1 MFKKL
6 ACFTGWLVVLCLS
19 LLFCFTLGLWQN
31 WHTSEIILCWLLM
44 LTTVMVLWGGGGALL
59 HAFRSRTLHRLVEK
73 YQLSRR
79 EFVLLTHWKAGADVI
94 KRLRHKRSQLPWFIF
109 AGERCGKSTLL
120 GGAGLPLFYGETDS
134 RVTGPTRML
143 RWWFFRNLCVLD
155 LSGNF
160 LSDDVRF
167 SQLWLRLSRWLMKMP
182 PPEGII
188 VAVSINALM
197 NNDVRVLH
205 ATARKL
211 RALMEPLLRRFRSQI
226 PVHVMVTQCDLFP
239 GFGLWLRQLSD
250 IQRQQSLG
258 HIWWTPPRIDGQD
271 PHSIEPLFESL
282 KEGLSTVRLAIPRPN
297 DMSNQD
303 YQILLD
309 FPEQFVRLEP
319 AMRYFLASLCEPN
332 AYFSPATL
340 NSVWFTAA
348 IPGEDNRGR
357 RDSLFVLDLLTE
369 KLPLS
374 GQLSAT
380 SPLHQRSG
388 KRRLCLAL
396 LTLLIIWIG
405 GAAVHTMGRLKS
417 GIKQLSPDA
426 VAELIKADEQHATS
440 AFMTLPFAPVL
451 LEQQHQSEARLA
463 QVALSPRK
471 RKPTFADYQR
481 RVYASVPQVQRKMI
495 LQLAD
500 AVLTWEAMRT
510 GASLAALEKMPAVS
524 MALQQYRY
532 SETLSPLTVL
542 AIERQNM
549 QRSEGKLW
557 LGDARQLLIN
567 LASHDPEMNWIL
579 APSEQI
585 PPVRLA
591 AFWPSLPD
599 TVSLSGIW
607 THQGSAVVTGWMD
620 RIERAVGGNQLVFD
634 HAREQWQTKKQAAW
648 GHFII
653 DVSSVLT
660 GGEMPPLTRSQL
672 VAITQGQS
680 PSMRFV
686 DMVLSEL
693 SDIPPSDAASWL
705 GMLRHLQRVATPSSS
720 ETLSDAARRTDTRVR
735 ASLMSWLKAKP
746 TEPQSSN
753 THNSQP
759 DKHAWAAWEKVR
771 NDAVNEAT
779 AQMTFSDHL
788 IRGVFRPAREDATPN
803 PLTALL
809 PTMMTL
815 RGRFSGEDNTPETQ
829 AVWTLY
835 GEDAHRL
842 LSNAITQSA
851 CWLNDQWKRTV
862 IWPLDKGAGQ
872 RSYEDQL
879 ALGQARITRF
889 LQGPAQE
896 VLVEGS
902 QGSEAAS
909 YGGIT
914 VPLTEDFIRLAQQVI
929 TPDMLQDF
937 PQRELAEKREERANL
952 QVVMDKLMALQAEQ
966 ESKSWKTTLQSMPA
980 TVPGGARV
988 IPVGTQLTLHC
999 QAGDQQLNIFDYQ
1012 CSVCAHQAPV
1022 LESLMKANPQVRYVF
1037 KEWPIFGGRWPASMT
1052 AAETGLQIWQQ
1063 KGADA
1068 YLDFHN
1074 AVYAIGHNEGALTSQ
1089 DITQAA
1095 AKAGKLE
1102 GNKADVQGTLSQID
1116 ALAQNLGFRGTPAM
1130 IVMPVSDA
1138 TADNVTVLPGGTTQ
1152 VVLQTAINK
1161 AAGQ

>member
-31 WHTSEIILCWLLM
+31 WRTSEIILCWLLM
-44 LTTVMVLWGGGGALL
+44 LLAVMVLWGGGSALR
-59 HAFRSRTLHRLVEK
+59 HVFRSKSLHRLVEK
-73 YQLSRR
+73 YRLSRR

-94 KRLRHKRSQLPWFIF
+94 KRLRRKRCQLPWFLF
-109 AGERCGKSTLL
+109 TGEHCGKSTLL

-160 LSDDVRF
+160 LSDDVTFR
-167 SQLWLRLSRWLMKMP
+167 QLWLRLSRWLMKMP

-188 VAVSINALM
+188 VAVSVNALM
-197 NNDVRVLH
+197 NNDIRVLH
-205 ATARKL
+205 ATARKQ
-211 RALMEPLLRRFRSQI
+211 RALMEPLLRRFRSQV
-226 PVHVMVTQCDLFP
+226 PVHVMVMQCDLFP
-239 GFGLWLRQLSD
+239 GFGLWQRQLSEV
-250 IQRQQSLG
+250 QRQQSLG
-258 HIWWTPPRIDGQD
+258 HIWCTPPRIDGQD

-282 KEGLSTVRLAIPRPN
+282 KEGFSSVRLAIPRPN
-297 DMSNQD
+297 DMSTQD

-319 AMRYFLASLCEPN
+319 AMRYFLASLSEPN

-348 IPGEDNRGR
+348 IPGENNRGR

-380 SPLHQRSG
+380 SPLRQHSG
-388 KRRLCLAL
+388 KRRLSIAL

-405 GAAVHTMGRLKS
+405 GAAINTWGRLKP

-426 VAELIKADEQHATS
+426 AAELIKADEQHATS
-440 AFMTLPFAPVL
+440 EFMTLPFAPVL
-451 LEQQHQSEARLA
+451 SEQQRQSDIRLA
-463 QVALSPRK
+463 QVALLPRK
-471 RKPTFADYQR
+471 RKSTFAEYQQ
-481 RVYASVPQVQRKMI
+481 RVYDSAPRVQRQMM

-500 AVLTWEAMRT
+500 AVLTWEAMHT
-510 GASLAALEKMPAVS
+510 GAPLAALEKMPAVS

-532 SETLSPLTVL
+532 PETLSPLAIL

-549 QRSEGKLW
+549 QRPEGERW

-567 LASHDPEMNWIL
+567 LASHDPELNWLL

-607 THQGSAVVTGWMD
+607 THQGGAVVTDWMD
-620 RIERAVGGNQLVFD
+620 RIERATGGKQPVFD

-648 GHFII
+648 GHLII
-653 DVSSVLT
+653 DVSSALT
-660 GGEMPPLTRSQL
+660 GREMPPLTRSQL
-672 VAITQGQS
+672 VAIAQGQS
-680 PSMRFV
+680 PSIRFV
-686 DMVLSEL
+686 DTVLSEL

-705 GMLRHLQRVATPSSS
+705 STLRHLQRVTTPSSY
-720 ETLSDAARRTDTRVR
+720 ETLPEAARRTDARVR
-735 ASLMSWLKAKP
+735 ASLMSWLKARPAELPSSKP
-746 TEPQSSN
+746 
-753 THNSQP
+753 HNSQP
-759 DKHAWAAWEKVR
+759 DKQAWAAWEKVR

-779 AQMTFSDHL
+779 AQMTYGDHL
-788 IRGVFRPAREDATPN
+788 IRGVFRPAREGATPN
-803 PLTALL
+803 PLTTVLS
-809 PTMMTL
+809 TMMTL
-815 RGRFSGEDNTPETQ
+815 RGLFSGEDNTPETQ

-842 LSNAITQSA
+842 LLNAITQSA

-862 IWPLDKGAGQ
+862 IWPLGKGEQQ

-879 ALGQARITRF
+879 ALGQARITQF

-914 VPLTEDFIRLAQQVI
+914 VPLTEDFIRLAQQVM
-929 TPDMLQDF
+929 TPEMLQDF
-937 PQRELAEKREERANL
+937 PQRELTQKREERATL
-952 QVVMDKLMALQAEQ
+952 QVAMDKLMALLAEQ
-966 ESKSWKTTLQSMPA
+966 ESKSWKNTLQSMPA

-999 QAGDQQLNIFDYQ
+999 QAGDQQLNSMNFADSASFTWRAKLCTGVTLGVVFPDFTAHIQLEGEDAWPRFIGRFTTGEALFDR
-1012 CSVCAHQAPV
+1012 ADFGDNQA
-1022 LESLMKANPQVRYVF
+1022 LLGQLGIEKILVRF
-1037 KEWPIFGGRWPASMT
+1037 KVS
-1052 AAETGLQIWQQ
+1052 
-1063 KGADA
+1063 GADQM
-1068 YLDFHN
+1068 LDASINHE
-1074 AVYAIGHNEGALTSQ
+1074 AIMEKIDRVNEQIAQADARLEAQVPQILPDNMLSALPTT
-1089 DITQAA
+1089 I
-1095 AKAGKLE
+1095 AKC
-1102 GNKADVQGTLSQID
+1102 
-1116 ALAQNLGFRGTPAM
+1116 P
-1130 IVMPVSDA
+1130 
-1138 TADNVTVLPGGTTQ
+1138 
-1152 VVLQTAINK
+1152 
-1161 AAGQ
+1161 